1 MSYIANVARAKP
13 GGTGKAPGVTKPPSA
28 VAISDALLELGGEL
42 GSPSECAAALAIA
55 LGHLVSV
62 GLADGDKMIA
72 LASELGRPV
81 RRIVH

>member
-1 MSYIANVARAKP
+1 MSYIASVARAKP
-13 GGTGKAPGVTKPPSA
+13 GGAGKAPGVTSPPDP
-28 VAISDALLELGGEL
+28 VAISDAMLELGEEL

-55 LGHLVSV
+55 LGHLMSV

-72 LASELGRPV
+72 LARELGRPV